1 MELSVGQSPDTPP
14 GRKRWPWI
22 LGITLVAAIALITVD
37 WMVADDIV
45 LVTVEEP
52 ASVPG
57 TAAMSADQSATLSEL
72 GQPDAFTIYFFT
84 DTISEEPARVE
95 TWSYYGV
102 QREIAFIDGAI
113 TAEERPGDAPTPV
126 IAAGYS
132 PAAFT
137 AFMTEAQVA
146 AAAGIDEYV
155 RIEVE
160 DEVVSEGVVYVAR
173 NLLFGLKNGQLIY
186 VEAVPDLVDE

>member
-1 MELSVGQSPDTPP
+1 
-14 GRKRWPWI
+14 
-22 LGITLVAAIALITVD
+22 
-37 WMVADDIV
+37 MVADDIV

>member
-1 MELSVGQSPDTPP
+1 MSVGQSPDNPP

-22 LGITLVAAIALITVD
+22 VGITLVAAIALITVD
-37 WMVADDIV
+37 WMIADDVV
-45 LVTVEEP
+45 LVTVEDR
-52 ASVPG
+52 ASAPG
-57 TAAMSADQSATLSEL
+57 TAEMSADQSATLAEL
-72 GQPDAFTIYFFT
+72 GQPDAFTIFFFT
-84 DTISEEPARVE
+84 DTVSEQPARVE

-102 QREIAFIDGAI
+102 QREVAFIDGAI
-113 TAEERPGDAPTPV
+113 TAEERPADASAPV

-137 AFMTEAQVA
+137 AFMTEAEVA

-160 DEVVSEGVVYVAR
+160 DDVVSEGAVYVGR
-173 NLLFGLKNGQLIY
+173 NLLFGLKDGQLIY